1 MNGNNV
7 TESEILLPP
16 TFLVALIVLKCFCL
30 ICGILGNVGV
40 ILFIISAWTTTER
53 NYKLLTLLP
62 IWLLLTCQL
71 AWLFYPVWI
80 AEFVVILSEKPSN
93 EDFFCKFSSATG
105 FVSMFVSTL
114 TLLAITLDRYFYIS
128 CPLKYPLMMT
138 WPRTYGILFSTWIC
152 AFLYFPVFVIF
163 IEPTD
168 TRAICFCPPSV
179 SFVAILIYVFMPTCV
194 ISYCNFKIFKLARSH
209 VRKIR
214 VGNTITDHST
224 TFTSDSSTKMSSTF
238 SIKKEMKTVKT
249 FLIVVGVFLFCL
261 LPFSINV
268 LLRDLFSVH
277 VPLSVFVFSG
287 DLVVVNCI
295 LNPIIYSMRQKEYRN
310 CYRYLVGVICSRWRW
325 IWKVETRSTIWNKK
339 HVGCNNFWM
348 WRNAP
353 N

>member
-40 ILFIISAWTTTER
+40 IVYNLCMNNNRTQATYFVANLAFADLSTC
-53 NYKLLTLLP
+53 LTV
-62 IWLLLTCQL
+62 
-71 AWLFYPVWI
+71 YPVWI
-80 AEFVVILSEKPSN
+80 AEFVVILSETPSN

-168 TRAICFCPPSV
+168 TRGICFCPPSV

-194 ISYCNFKIFKLARSH
+194 ISYCNYKIFKLARSH

-310 CYRYLVGVICSRWRW
+310 CYRYLVGVICSRWR
-325 IWKVETRSTIWNKK
+325 
-339 HVGCNNFWM
+339 
-348 WRNAP
+348 
-353 N
+353 

>member
-40 ILFIISAWTTTER
+40 IVYNLCMNNNRTQATYFVANLAFADLSTC
-53 NYKLLTLLP
+53 LTV
-62 IWLLLTCQL
+62 
-71 AWLFYPVWI
+71 YPVWI
-80 AEFVVILSEKPSN
+80 AEFVVILSETPSN

-194 ISYCNFKIFKLARSH
+194 ISYCNYKIFKLARSH

-310 CYRYLVGVICSRWRW
+310 CYRYLVGVICSRWR
-325 IWKVETRSTIWNKK
+325 
-339 HVGCNNFWM
+339 
-348 WRNAP
+348 
-353 N
+353 